1 MCVVERRVF
10 VIFLYTKTQSG
21 TELHKGNLPAG
32 GFLINLPAARS
43 DPQAS
48 KIMGSGWIFCDWLE
62 ERKEV
67 AKNTKELPWQLTEE
81 RNKSDKLR
89 NAMEHP

>member
-1 MCVVERRVF
+1 MCVVERRFF
-10 VIFLYTKTQSG
+10 VIFLYTKTRSG

-48 KIMGSGWIFCDWLE
+48 KIMGSGWIFCD
-62 ERKEV
+62 
-67 AKNTKELPWQLTEE
+67 
-81 RNKSDKLR
+81 
-89 NAMEHP
+89 